1 MRIGTR
7 LSLNSGIILIT
18 MLVMMLVLHSTYREG
33 SRASRE
39 HLLVAEMHQVAF
51 ERTVLRDEFL
61 LTQSRNSVDRWKE
74 QTARF
79 ETLLRQAEEAFG
91 NPADRAILQGIRA
104 HYEQTVSTYPQLVKL
119 RGSDAVPQRISGSNA
134 PSPLE
139 QALLGEIILRASLLT
154 ERISTL
160 RKSARRSWQNAYER
174 MILFF
179 FLFMAVAAATTILN
193 SLFINRLLARRI
205 GVLREATGRIGDGEF
220 DLHIPQAGEDELTD
234 LARVTNEMAA
244 NLKKSHT
251 SVESLQQEVAEREQA
266 EEALRLT
273 EERYR
278 NIFDHAVAGIFQST
292 PEGRY
297 LRVNPTYA
305 RIFGYDSPDDMIT
318 SVTDIGRQVYADP
331 EERRLAQ
338 GILNRD
344 GMLRDFECRA
354 NRKDGT
360 VIWISIDSRLGRT
373 PEGAPCYEG
382 FVQDISTRK
391 KAKEALRE
399 SERRLSE
406 LIEFLPDA
414 TLVIDREGKV
424 MAWNRAMEAM
434 TGVPARD
441 MLGRGDYEYTIPF
454 YGERIPILVDLALRG
469 DPELE
474 KRYTD
479 LRKAGDILS
488 GGSYVTC
495 LPRGNAHLSATA
507 SVLRNTRGD
516 VVAAIECI
524 RDDTERK
531 LLEEERHRGV
541 ERIRQTL
548 RATVQAMA
556 TVVEVRDPYTAGHQ
570 RRVADLARAIAGEM
584 GLPAA
589 QIDGIRVAG
598 MLHDI
603 GKISVPAAILSKP
616 TRLTAA
622 ECELVRTH
630 AEAGFEILKDIDF
643 PWPIAAIIRQHHER
657 MDGSGYP
664 RGLKGDEVLIESR
677 ILAVADCVEAMASHR
692 PYRPTLG
699 IDRALEEIAG
709 GSGTQFDPEVV
720 DACLRLFRE
729 KGYRLP

>member
-1 MRIGTR
+1 MRIRTR
-7 LSLNSGIILIT
+7 LSLNSGIILIA
-18 MLVMMLVLHSTYREG
+18 MLIMMLLLYGTYQEG

-51 ERTVLRDEFL
+51 ERTALRDEYL
-61 LTQSRNSVDRWKE
+61 LTHSRRSRVEWDG

-79 ETLLRQAEEAFG
+79 EALLVQAEEAFA
-91 NPADRAILQGIRA
+91 NPSDKALLRNIREGFQG
-104 HYEQTVSTYPQLVKL
+104 TVSTFARLVGMRESGGGPGKAL
-119 RGSDAVPQRISGSNA
+119 RVRSSNA
-134 PSPLE
+134 EE
-139 QALLGEIILRASLLT
+139 QALLDRIIGQASLLV

-193 SLFINRLLARRI
+193 SLFINRLLAKRI
-205 GVLREATGRIGDGEF
+205 GVLRESTKRICDGEF

-244 NLKKSHT
+244 HLKKSYT
-251 SVESLQQEVAEREQA
+251 SVESLQHEVAEREQA

-360 VIWISIDSRLGRT
+360 VIWISIDSRFGRT

-382 FVQDISTRK
+382 FVQDIGARM
-391 KAKEALRE
+391 KAQEALRE

-424 MAWNRAMEAM
+424 VAWNRAIETM
-434 TGVPARD
+434 TGVRAPD
-441 MLGRGDYEYTIPF
+441 MLGRGDHEYALPF
-454 YGERIPILVDLALRG
+454 YGERRPILIDLALRWE
-469 DPELE
+469 PEME
-474 KRYTD
+474 ERYTE
-479 LRKAGDILS
+479 LRKKGDTLIGESFVTHLP
-488 GGSYVTC
+488 GGH
-495 LPRGNAHLSATA
+495 AHLSATA
-507 SVLRNTRGD
+507 SVLRSAEGEI
-516 VVAAIECI
+516 VAAIECI
-524 RDDTERK
+524 RDDTERRS
-531 LLEEERHRGV
+531 LAEEHDRSV
-541 ERIRQTL
+541 VRIRRTL
-548 RATVQAMA
+548 GATVQAMA
-556 TVVEVRDPYTAGHQ
+556 KAVEARDPYTSGHQ
-570 RRVADLARAIAGEM
+570 RRVADLARSIAHEM
-584 GLPAA
+584 GLSAE

-598 MLHDI
+598 IIHDI
-603 GKISVPAAILSKP
+603 GKMSVPSSILSKP
-616 TRLTAA
+616 SRLT
-622 ECELVRTH
+622 EVEFELIQTH
-630 AEAGFEILKDIDF
+630 AEAGHQILKDLDF
-643 PWPIAAIIRQHHER
+643 PWPIATIIRQHHER
-657 MDGSGYP
+657 MNGSGYP
-664 RGLKGDEVLIESR
+664 RGLLGDEILVEAR
-677 ILAVADCVEAMASHR
+677 ILAVADVVEAMASHR

-699 IDRALEEIAG
+699 LEKALEEIAG
-709 GSGTQFDPEVV
+709 GRGTLYDPEVV
-720 DACLRLFRE
+720 AACMRLFRE
-729 KGYRLP
+729 RGYNLP